1 MATTAADLITRIGY
15 RVNTTITASTH
26 PSQAEVLSWITESL
40 YWIYGVCA
48 EMKSELGRTLGS
60 ITTIKATITA
70 ITNANPGS
78 VTATAHGLSSN
89 DVVLLKDISGMT
101 ELNDTWVTATVV
113 DANTFTI
120 GIDTSDTDSYTAYTS
135 GGYAYKAKYTDLA
148 SSIITTAK
156 MGWIEKTHERV
167 KVYLTTEDKCVE
179 RDPVNICEPDLFY
192 LDGSSNLVFLD
203 TPDSALTVKIPYWA
217 VPTVVDET
225 TDEIPFAALFDNLIV
240 EAVVLKAQNRD
251 EFDLS
256 FDLKWMDFIKTKA
269 ERIIQMRKNPSP
281 TLELR

>member
-26 PSQAEVLSWITESL
+26 PSQAEVLSWITEAL

-167 KVYLTTEDKCVE
+167 PIHLTTEDKCVE

-281 TLELR
+281 TLELS

>member
-26 PSQAEVLSWITESL
+26 PSRAECLSWITEAL

-167 KVYLTTEDKCVE
+167 KVHLTTEDKCTE
-179 RDPVNICEPDLFY
+179 RDPVNVCEPDLFY

-203 TPDSALTVKIPYWA
+203 TPDSALIVKIPYWA

-281 TLELR
+281 TLELS